1 MSKHR
6 ADPLP
11 RPYRRLQQPGER
23 LVWLRYFKPRLA
35 RWFMAPEPEVTS
47 DSMADAQTLHANFYG
62 AYEILGPAVKVDES
76 LVNVTVGWEQVANV
90 LSHLARDVTDQVRRA
105 GHVVDTDD
113 QIEYTFSAHFYATAR
128 VKAWPDEV
136 PGLTSI
142 PWRLVPNGSALI
154 HLKTTPDEVNRFV
167 LPALM
172 HAKSEAERDGA
183 QRVAVL
189 CEPTTARWAR
199 EKHLDDY
206 FIIVEDPRQAR
217 GALRIATEV

>member
-11 RPYRRLQQPGER
+11 RSYRRLQQPGER
-23 LVWLRYFKPRLA
+23 LVWLRYLKPRLA
-35 RWFMAPEPEVTS
+35 RWFMAPEPERVS
-47 DSMADAQTLHANFYG
+47 DAFADAKTLHAQFHG
-62 AYEILGPAVKVDES
+62 AYEILGPAVKVDRA
-76 LVNVTVGWEQVANV
+76 LVDASIGWEQVVNV
-90 LSHLARDVTDQVRRA
+90 LNHLARDVSDQVRRA

-113 QIEYTFSAHFYATAR
+113 QIEYTFSAHLYATAR

-136 PGLTSI
+136 PGLTGI
-142 PWRLVPNGSALI
+142 PWRPVADGWTMI
-154 HLKTTPDEVNRFV
+154 HFKTTPDEVNRFII
-167 LPALM
+167 PALLE
-172 HAKSEAERDGA
+172 AKNEAERDGA
-183 QRVAVL
+183 QSVAVL